1 MKFLL
6 ITNNDY
12 DGVGQHVLRTNIYL
26 NKINYKSKIL
36 VLHKTTNDKNVFA
49 VKRLFFLRLF
59 SFFLNFIKINF
70 KDLFSFGNSTID
82 YKSIKKYVEDSDIL
96 IIFSLHK
103 ILSYEDLN
111 KILSQNK
118 IVYFRPLDLE
128 FATGG
133 CHTNFLE
140 GNKVC
145 QKYKNSCDNCPKLN
159 FLDIFNTGKLNLLKK
174 KLFFL
179 HYKPRIFVENTYTQ
193 NIYNK
198 SLIFKKNPV
207 EKIFLGT
214 KDSRKKFYTKKN
226 ARKILKIDKNQK
238 IILFGTFNLDAHY
251 KGSLILK
258 ELLYLLDKDLDNI
271 NLNNVQLVTFGNKN
285 NFHLNLKN
293 IKWQHLGLI
302 NSDHLLNLLYRAAD
316 MLLCPSIIDNG
327 PHIVTEALLNDL
339 PIVAFNQGVA
349 QDVILNGIN
358 GYLIP
363 CYDKFAFVK
372 AIHNIIFYKKINITN
387 IKNKNLKFNFTNLFE
402 INQITKYAQCDLKN
416 KIITDKKIV
425 AHEST

>member
-1 MKFLL
+1 
-6 ITNNDY
+6 
-12 DGVGQHVLRTNIYL
+12 
-26 NKINYKSKIL
+26 
-36 VLHKTTNDKNVFA
+36 
-49 VKRLFFLRLF
+49 
-59 SFFLNFIKINF
+59 
-70 KDLFSFGNSTID
+70 
-82 YKSIKKYVEDSDIL
+82 
-96 IIFSLHK
+96 
-103 ILSYEDLN
+103 
-111 KILSQNK
+111 
-118 IVYFRPLDLE
+118 
-128 FATGG
+128 
-133 CHTNFLE
+133 
-140 GNKVC
+140 
-145 QKYKNSCDNCPKLN
+145 
-159 FLDIFNTGKLNLLKK
+159 
-174 KLFFL
+174 
-179 HYKPRIFVENTYTQ
+179 
-193 NIYNK
+193 
-198 SLIFKKNPV
+198 
-207 EKIFLGT
+207 
-214 KDSRKKFYTKKN
+214 
-226 ARKILKIDKNQK
+226 
-238 IILFGTFNLDAHY
+238 LFGTFNLDAHY

-327 PHIVTEALLNDL
+327 PHIVIEALLNDL

-372 AIHNIIFYKKINITN
+372 AIHNIIFYKKINIKN